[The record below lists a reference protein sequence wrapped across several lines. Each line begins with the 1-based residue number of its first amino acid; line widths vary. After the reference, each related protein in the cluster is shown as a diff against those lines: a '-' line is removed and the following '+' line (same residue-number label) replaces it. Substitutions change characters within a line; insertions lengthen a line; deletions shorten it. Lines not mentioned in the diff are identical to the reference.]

1 MNITEET
8 ALYGKGPE
16 PIKLGDKYWFINLD
30 LNLSFCRVHEAVFRG
45 YPFDK
50 ARIKDGNCFRTEI
63 HATKTLS
70 RIKEMFSSNIDNINS

>member
-30 LNLSFCRVHEAVFRG
+30 LNLSLCRIHEAVFRG

-50 ARIKDGNCFRTEI
+50 ARIKDGNCFRTEQK
-63 HATKTLS
+63 ATVGLTK
-70 RIKEMFSSNIDNINS
+70 IKEVFYANI